1 MKSGHEVANHSWN
14 HPVLTN
20 LTPAQVR
27 SQLERTNA
35 AIKDATGQEPT
46 LFRPPYGAIDRKVR
60 AATSLSPA
68 LWDVDTLDWKSHD
81 PAKVA
86 QTVISQAEPNDVVL
100 VHDIHPTSVA
110 AIPEVLRTLTA
121 RGYHFVTVSHL
132 RATM

>member
-1 MKSGHEVANHSWN
+1 MILLH
-14 HPVLTN
+14 
-20 LTPAQVR
+20 
-27 SQLERTNA
+27 
-35 AIKDATGQEPT
+35 
-46 LFRPPYGAIDRKVR
+46 
-60 AATSLSPA
+60 
-68 LWDVDTLDWKSHD
+68 

-132 RATM
+132 HATL